1 MIDKNL
7 YPLPTLFEIIYTIR
21 DCATDIEI
29 TKDWIG
35 DREYGTPEQTE
46 KHLNNI
52 AATLRQAS
60 TQLKVITG
68 LRPRK

>member
-7 YPLPTLFEIIYTIR
+7 HPLPTLIEIIYTIQE
-21 DCATDIEI
+21 CAADIEI
-29 TKDWIG
+29 TKGWIG
-35 DREYGTPEQTE
+35 DREYGTQEQTK

-52 AATLRQAS
+52 AATLKQAS